1 MKKYVLA
8 ASLVLLFAAAGI
20 HSQTAPPAAPQQSPA
35 AAQGDAAD
43 QAAAVANAVKRRHIQ
58 QEIQSL
64 QQRLVAR
71 YPGDLASGQMEQR
84 IQELQQQL
92 QQLGP
97 APSRAP
103 FGFGPGRGGRGPVIP
118 AADATP
124 EQLRQIIDQQNQRI
138 TRLEAA
144 MRPART
150 PAPPPCVP
158 VNPNAT
164 PEARDLLKRICEV
177 TGKGILT
184 GQHNNPNMRN
194 RDTGWIHEA
203 TGRYPAIWGS
213 DFGFTGGEDGD
224 AITHR
229 NLMIEEAKRQ
239 HAAGSIVYLCWHM
252 LKPTDDEPGPDDA
265 FRTSVQTRLTDDQ
278 WLELIASDSPL
289 HRRWEK
295 YMDTAAEYLKQLQDA
310 HIPVMWRPMHE
321 NNGSFFWWGGRPG
334 QYGTA
339 MLYREVYN
347 RMVNVHHL
355 NNLIWVWN
363 QNGPAPGGQFYDYY
377 PGAQYCDIVSYDNYS
392 ELDDRYYQEILTI
405 ANGKPVGFGEVPAPP
420 PPEVLASQP
429 KMTFYMTWA
438 GMSGAGPAGRFGE
451 DAAQAPAAK
460 PIPIPDNATPQQL
473 RAIIDQIRQQQP
485 AQTGRAARGNVAYPI
500 PAGASADTLR
510 RIIQRIQ
517 PGPPGSA
524 LRAIY
529 DDPYYIKQGDA
540 MPK

>member
-1 MKKYVLA
+1 MKNHVLA
-8 ASLVLLFAAAGI
+8 SSLVLLFAVAAI
-20 HSQTAPPAAPQQSPA
+20 HSQAAPPAAPYQSPV
-35 AAQGDAAD
+35 AAQPPAAD
-43 QAAAVANAVKRRHIQ
+43 QAAAAADGIQRRHIQ
-58 QEIQSL
+58 QELQSL
-64 QQRLVAR
+64 QQRLTAR
-71 YPGDLASGQMEQR
+71 YPGDLAPEQIQQR
-84 IQELQQQL
+84 IQQLQQQL

-97 APSRAP
+97 APAP
-103 FGFGPGRGGRGPVIP
+103 AGRGVGPGRNGRGPVIP

-124 EQLRQIIDQQNQRI
+124 EQLRQIIDQQNQQI
-138 TRLEAA
+138 ARLEAA
-144 MRPART
+144 ARPTR
-150 PAPPPCVP
+150 PVPPPPCVP

-164 PEARDLLKRICEV
+164 PEARNLLKNICDI

-184 GQHNNPNMRN
+184 GQHNNPNARD
-194 RDTGWIHEA
+194 RDTELIHMA
-203 TGRYPAIWGS
+203 TDRYPAIWGS

-229 NLMIEEAKRQ
+229 NLMIKEAKRQ
-239 HAAGSIVYLCWHM
+239 HAAGSIIYLCWHM

-278 WLELIASDSPL
+278 WLELITSDSPL

-295 YMDTAAEYLKQLQDA
+295 YMDTAANYLRELQDA
-310 HIPVMWRPMHE
+310 HIPVLWRPMHE
-321 NNGSFFWWGGRPG
+321 NNGAFFWWGGRPG

-355 NNLIWVWN
+355 NNLVWVWN

-405 ANGKPVGFGEVPAPP
+405 ANGKPIGFGEVPAPP

-438 GMSGAGPAGRFGE
+438 GMSGAGPGGRGSE
-451 DAAQAPAAK
+451 ATAPTAAAQ

-473 RAIIDQIRQQQP
+473 RAIIDQLRQQQP
-485 AQTGRAARGNVAYPI
+485 ALAGRAARGNIAYPI
-500 PAGASADTLR
+500 PEGASTDMLR
-510 RIIQRIQ
+510 RIIKRIQ

-529 DDPYYIKQGDA
+529 GDPYYIKQGDP